1 MPQRKILTVAGV
13 RRTIQSP
20 SGFALAYAIQIS
32 KLPSEETDDGGE
44 ALTKKDMQTVL
55 KRFDAQLQSGN
66 VRGAHALPPPGSA
79 DSSKKITQR
88 LKRDQRQTNGWVS
101 DSARDKR
108 ASAAGKFLFADLKSR
123 HTAVMD
129 ACVQEKCISVAFEY
143 VKLFPASSKLYGLL
157 MKACGRLCDYQSAR
171 RAFDLRTS
179 ELPPDSFAYCGLI
192 LAAGR
197 ARELDAARDAFHQ
210 AEAAGIATT
219 FLYNAFIDACARSHQ
234 LEEAFSVW
242 QEMDRFTPFAPE
254 LVALVYCQM
263 VADGIPRTERTF
275 GALLSAAASG
285 KQVDLEWAYQVY
297 EAAAKERVSQNNHM
311 LSSLLTCCARAQP
324 KAGPEEGERALGTYR
339 TARAQGL
346 RPNAAVFSALL
357 TLCAKCDR
365 PAEAVQVFEE
375 MLRDGLALDPYC
387 LTSLL
392 TACRN
397 GSQEEVNRA
406 VEVFL
411 DCRPALQHTVVCNA
425 ALDLCARQSLPDLAF
440 DIYSQMGVPDII
452 TYNTLIMAC
461 ANDGD
466 VARAIGVAEDMQA
479 ANLHPNERTYGAL
492 LHVAAQAGKHEI
504 ARHIFE
510 QMRSKGIQPNSW
522 TYTGAL
528 EALEEV
534 EQGRMNV
541 MDTAQRVGADTLAG
555 GACSCRSALMDA
567 CVKSADPDLALAVFA
582 DMKRSGVP
590 LTIVTYGCLMDACSK
605 AGRSE
610 TALQVYRAMQEEG
623 VQPNDRVHNVL
634 IRCCSQAGDLE
645 EMMDAMKGA
654 GPRGVKL
661 DPDTYESV
669 VRALCAAGFPQRAMR
684 VYSWMRSNAHA
695 PSLQTTEELV
705 KACCADGQVEWAYR
719 IYTSLRVEGRMV
731 EGAACSELITALC
744 TAVQVDRAL
753 QVYEDLAQVDK
764 EGLEPPSIQALC
776 ALVEASAR
784 LGSLDKALE
793 LLHTFLRLYVT
804 HSPSCGGKDTIAP
817 TFSEL
822 AFAEPGRNPPV
833 VESSTRIAA
842 EDPEPCASSTSRAL
856 VYGEQGRLVLVKQ
869 LGDGDAAMMFES
881 LLQKCCRSNRLEHAF
896 EVFDVMKAWKHPL
909 NISTSILAF
918 LEAKCRQSPEHQWRT
933 FDVCAQMRIQ
943 RQRKRDMELDNPSKT
958 CHHMSDGRFGDFGD
972 DEVYGGW
979 NAN

>member
-13 RRTIQSP
+13 RRT
-20 SGFALAYAIQIS
+20 IQIS

-66 VRGAHALPPPGSA
+66 VREGVASLQ
-79 DSSKKITQR
+79 KITQR

-242 QEMDRFTPFAPE
+242 QEMDSAGVAPNTVTFNTLIACAAWCASPE
-254 LVALVYCQM
+254 RARQVYCQM

-522 TYTGAL
+522 TYT
-528 EALEEV
+528 
-534 EQGRMNV
+534 
-541 MDTAQRVGADTLAG
+541 
-555 GACSCRSALMDA
+555 ALMDA

-979 NAN
+979 NANGNVM